1 MVSKAENYR
10 LASCHIIK
18 SWLWSEII
26 SFVMWRDAHDLIRFP
41 WLFLWLLASGFFPNL
56 EKKRVGQHL
65 SYSTILPHSFLW
77 HIEEGTALFA
87 LPPGSIYKKR
97 TNFYLFLFSRYC
109 RFLARYSGLVLVSI
123 STLSVIAIICSLT
136 LHQLP
141 DFTDPQAVSDRYKES
156 KIRFCFKR
164 KRKCWVPTDLK
175 FNLPFFSS
183 FCNCVPADRVT
194 ILTFWRYLPW

>member
-1 MVSKAENYR
+1 MYDIWY
-10 LASCHIIK
+10 L
-18 SWLWSEII
+18 
-26 SFVMWRDAHDLIRFP
+26 P
-41 WLFLWLLASGFFPNL
+41 
-56 EKKRVGQHL
+56 QHL

-175 FNLPFFSS
+175 FNLPFLFTIVYQQIELLHWLSEDTYHGNPLFLEASDAYYLLFMLFS
-183 FCNCVPADRVT
+183 
-194 ILTFWRYLPW
+194 LWL